1 MVCFYCSRDAAHI
14 LVHLRDPF
22 NAGADSFSDL
32 GRSKLDLTDLASDF
46 VDCFS
51 YLIGQALQFMSDAGD
66 GAAKHSSGT
75 FAREVVF
82 FSRSGLPVCL
92 RGIFNT
98 R

>member
-66 GAAKHSSGT
+66 GAAKHSS
-75 FAREVVF
+75 
-82 FSRSGLPVCL
+82 
-92 RGIFNT
+92 
-98 R
+98 